1 MGLWVIYS
9 KLIVNTTDFSMGV
22 LWGII
27 LFLWVI
33 FRFYG
38 SFIFYGLFLYETL
51 LMDIDYDLHITDII
65 SHMFSRND
73 LV

>member
-1 MGLWVIYS
+1 
-9 KLIVNTTDFSMGV
+9 MGV